1 MSLNLP
7 DRMKFGIFLGPFH
20 RVGENPTLAMDRDM
34 ELIQWLDYLGYDEAW
49 IGEHHSAGWETISSP
64 ELFIAAAAERTK
76 HIKLGTGVISLPYHH
91 PFMVANRMVQLDH
104 MTHGR
109 VMLGVGPGALP
120 GDAYMMGIDP
130 TTQREKMDEAMG
142 IILRLFTE
150 DEPITYKSDWFELR
164 EAMLQLKPY
173 QRPYMP
179 LSVAS
184 VQSPAGVA
192 MAGKYG
198 ASVLTITVPR
208 DPSAGPSNLK
218 ALWEIAETSAAEH
231 GQTVDRN
238 EWRLAVP
245 CHLAEDREQAL
256 REVKLGAG
264 RYLREYSEGTNG
276 RKAAFDGP
284 LEDVAE
290 FMANN
295 GSWIIGTPDDCIESL
310 NRLAEQSG
318 GYGGFLV
325 QTIDWA
331 PREKMLHSFE
341 LLARY
346 VMPHFQGSVRSVA
359 ASNRWAA
366 ERQEL
371 LVSGRVRA
379 IDRAHQIYA
388 DRQGSGENGSIENGA
403 GQKGAGHESGAEA
416 KEEVP
421 KPPASGNGGD
431 GSGPGR
437 RAAGTTPA
445 GEFELPIL
453 EALFDLGG
461 SGPTEAVLQAVEALI
476 GGFFRE
482 GDFQSS
488 ESGKV
493 TWRQSAESARQ
504 ALVNFGLV
512 RVNSDGDAW
521 ELTEEGK
528 REAAKAKI

>member
-1 MSLNLP
+1 MNLP
-7 DRMKFGIFLGPFH
+7 ERMKFGIFLGPFH

-49 IGEHHSAGWETISSP
+49 VGEHHSAGWETISSP
-64 ELFIAAAAERTK
+64 ELFIAAAAERTR
-76 HIKLGTGVISLPYHH
+76 HIRLGTGVISLPYHH

-130 TTQREKMDEAMG
+130 TTQREKMDEAMS

-150 DEPITYKSDWFELR
+150 DEPITYRSDWFELR

-208 DPSAGPSNLK
+208 DPSAGPSNLQ

-231 GQTVDRN
+231 GQTVDRH

-245 CHLAEDREQAL
+245 CYLAEDRDQAL
-256 REVKLGAG
+256 QEVKMGAG

-284 LEDVAE
+284 LVDVAE
-290 FMANN
+290 FMRDN

-346 VMPHFQGSVRSVA
+346 VMPHFQGSIRSVA

-371 LVSGRVRA
+371 LVGGRVRA
-379 IDRAHQIYA
+379 IDRAHQVYA
-388 DRQGSGENGSIENGA
+388 ERQGSGPQQNGSTQNGV
-403 GQKGAGHESGAEA
+403 GHENAAEA

-421 KPPASGNGGD
+421 KPQTGNGAGGNGAEPSTKD
-431 GSGPGR
+431 G
-437 RAAGTTPA
+437 ATPV

-453 EALFDLGG
+453 EVLFDLGG
-461 SGPTEAVLQAVEALI
+461 SGSTEAVLAGIEAMI
-476 GGFFRE
+476 GGFFKP
-482 GDFQSS
+482 GDRQAFAD
-488 ESGKV
+488 GNPA
-493 TWRQSAESARQ
+493 WRQSADSARQ
-504 ALVNFGLV
+504 TLVSFGLV
-512 RVNSDGDAW
+512 RVNAAGDAW

>member
-1 MSLNLP
+1 MSFDLP

-34 ELIQWLDYLGYDEAW
+34 ELIEWLDYLGYDEAW

-64 ELFIAAAAERTK
+64 ELFIAAAAERTR

-130 TTQREKMDEAMG
+130 TTQREKMDEAMS

-231 GQTVDRN
+231 GQTVDRH
-238 EWRLAVP
+238 EWRLSVP
-245 CHLAEDREQAL
+245 CYLAEDRDQAL
-256 REVKLGAG
+256 EEVKLGAG

-290 FMANN
+290 FMRDN

-310 NRLAEQSG
+310 NKLAEQSG

-331 PREKMLHSFE
+331 PRDKMLKSFE

-346 VMPHFQGSVRSVA
+346 VMPHFQGSIRSVA

-379 IDRAHQIYA
+379 IDRAHQVYA
-388 DRQGSGENGSIENGA
+388 DRQETGPRQNGSGNNGS
-403 GQKGAGHESGAEA
+403 GQESGTEA

-421 KPPASGNGGD
+421 RPHSPGNGAAAAVQ
-431 GSGPGR
+431 GR
-437 RAAGTTPA
+437 RPPGTTPE

-453 EALFDLGG
+453 EVLFDLGG
-461 SGPTEAVLQAVEALI
+461 TGATEAVLQGVETLI
-476 GGFFRE
+476 GGYFKE
-482 GDFQSS
+482 GDF
-488 ESGKV
+488 EAAETGAPA
-493 TWRQSAESARQ
+493 WRRAAETARQ
-504 ALVNFGLV
+504 TLVNFGLV
-512 RVNSDGDAW
+512 RVNADGDAW